1 MRWRI
6 ILEEFEPNIQ
16 HIDGADNLVSDT
28 LSRLPSNTN
37 DKYNPFTR
45 KSQCRANGLFT
56 IGRVENNE
64 DSFLLNILI
73 LQIEQQ
79 KEPRNINSK
88 LSI

>member
-1 MRWRI
+1 MRWQI

-16 HIDGADNLVSDT
+16 HIDGFDNIVSDT
-28 LSRLPSNTN
+28 LSRLPSNPN
-37 DKYNPFTR
+37 DKYKPFTR
-45 KSQCRANGLFT
+45 NSQCCANDLFA
-56 IGRVENNE
+56 IGRAENNE
-64 DSFLLNILI
+64 DSFPLNILI